1 MLASFSSHG
10 IRHGPLRSADTV
22 VKDVCQKFSLN
33 RPNTTFIC
41 TFIKHFTLTKTN
53 HRSFF
58 YFYFFFDLL
67 KLHVTARLEETHKSF
82 SVLFEGVGTEAVIN
96 PVSSE

>member
-10 IRHGPLRSADTV
+10 IWHGPLRSADTV
-22 VKDVCQKFSLN
+22 VKEVCQKFSLN

-58 YFYFFFDLL
+58 YFYFFDLL
-67 KLHVTARLEETHKSF
+67 KLPVTARLEETHKSF